1 MWECASG
8 HAPSVN
14 IGPDLHCVD
23 VPCNLIPVLQTT
35 NGRNSETLSCMEK
48 FRSRRPFTKPRSGDP
63 QYRCAQMCT
72 HTHIWVCVYVMILM
86 AISIQTCH
94 ASIWILLSEHMSGKS
109 VPCNRIRA
117 QMMSFCLELTCHLSD
132 CLCMKLWG
140 HAYTQTSLRCSKGKI
155 QTVPCIELHTPC
167 SFLTFPIYVRT
178 LKY

>member
-8 HAPSVN
+8 YAPSVN

-23 VPCNLIPVLQTT
+23 VPATLFLCYKLQMEGIQKHFPAWKNSGHGDLSPNLGAEILGIDVH
-35 NGRNSETLSCMEK
+35 
-48 FRSRRPFTKPRSGDP
+48 
-63 QYRCAQMCT
+63 RCV
-72 HTHIWVCVYVMILM
+72 HIHIFECVYVMILM

-109 VPCNRIRA
+109 VPGNRIRA

>member
-8 HAPSVN
+8 YAPSVN

-23 VPCNLIPVLQTT
+23 VPATLFLCYKLQMEGIQKHFPAWKNSGHGDLSPNLGAEILGIDVH
-35 NGRNSETLSCMEK
+35 
-48 FRSRRPFTKPRSGDP
+48 
-63 QYRCAQMCT
+63 RCV
-72 HTHIWVCVYVMILM
+72 HIHIFECVCVYVMILM

-109 VPCNRIRA
+109 VPGNRIRA
-117 QMMSFCLELTCHLSD
+117 QMMSFCLELTCHLSAWN
-132 CLCMKLWG
+132 CGVMHTHRLPWG
-140 HAYTQTSLRCSKGKI
+140 ARRGKYRLSH
-155 QTVPCIELHTPC
+155 VHTPC